1 MSFPLA
7 NDPSW
12 DLFYARHWL
21 HIEIEK
27 TWPLLLASSQR
38 EVQTGHIKGQ
48 TETTKSKAP
57 GVDHGNTKRGDVC
70 AQSLV

>member
-27 TWPLLLASSQR
+27 TWPLLLLITRGSGAM
-38 EVQTGHIKGQ
+38 
-48 TETTKSKAP
+48 KANQ
-57 GVDHGNTKRGDVC
+57 G
-70 AQSLV
+70 